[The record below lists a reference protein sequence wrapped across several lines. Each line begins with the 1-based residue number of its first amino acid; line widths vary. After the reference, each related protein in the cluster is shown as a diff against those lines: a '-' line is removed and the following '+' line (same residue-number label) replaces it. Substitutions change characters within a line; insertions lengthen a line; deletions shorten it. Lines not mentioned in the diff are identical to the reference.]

1 MIRILPAA
9 GSVSRGPDFGADV
22 PVIGIVNNM
31 PDAALL
37 ATEHQFSDLLTEASQ
52 NFLICLRFFS
62 MPQLPRSEAG
72 RACVKRY
79 EAIGELLAADR
90 LDGLIVTG
98 TEVHAPLLQDEPY
111 WTTLTKV
118 VDWADDHTTSTIW
131 SCLAAHAAVLHL
143 DGIQRRPFR
152 EKLSGV
158 FECNKVGDHAI
169 VADAPARWCVPHSRY
184 NSLLEEELVSR
195 GYRVLSRS
203 PEVGA
208 DLFVREGRS
217 LFVFLQGHPEYD
229 SPALFREYRRDIREF
244 VAGERD
250 NYPAIPR
257 GYFDDKT
264 VAEFDELR
272 DRTLRDRSAGSVLK
286 FPDCETTLPRSW
298 HEQAVR
304 LYTNWLCYLVEHK
317 HSGDRLKESHPANAS
332 HAG

>member
-1 MIRILPAA
+1 MIRILPAT
-9 GSVSRGPDFGADV
+9 GSVSREPNFGADV

-52 NFLICLRFFS
+52 NLLIGLRFFS

-79 EAIGELLAADR
+79 EEIGELLATDR

-118 VDWADDHTTSTIW
+118 VDWADNHTTSTIW

-158 FECNKVGDHAI
+158 FECNKVADHEI

-195 GYRVLSRS
+195 GYCVLSRS

-244 VAGERD
+244 LAGERD
-250 NYPAIPR
+250 NYPAMPR

-272 DRTLRDRSAGSVLK
+272 NRTLRDRSAGSVPK
-286 FPDCETTLPRSW
+286 FPDCETTLPHSW

-304 LYTNWLCYLVEHK
+304 LYTNWLSYLVEHK
-317 HSGDRLKESHPANAS
+317 HSGDRLKEPHSANAS

>member
-9 GSVSRGPDFGADV
+9 GSVSRGPNFGSDV

-37 ATEHQFSDLLTEASQ
+37 ATEHQFCDLLTEVSQ

-72 RACVKRY
+72 RAFVKRY
-79 EAIGELLAADR
+79 EEIGELLAADR
-90 LDGLIVTG
+90 LDALIVTG

-118 VDWADDHTTSTIW
+118 VDWAKDHTTSTIW
-131 SCLAAHAAVLHL
+131 SCLGAHAAVLHL

-158 FECNKVGDHAI
+158 FECHKVADHAI
-169 VADAPARWCVPHSRY
+169 VSDAPARWCVPHSRY
-184 NSLLEEELVSR
+184 NSLPEEELVSR

-208 DLFVREGRS
+208 DLFLRQGRS

-244 VAGERD
+244 VAGAR
-250 NYPAIPR
+250 NSYPTMPC
-257 GYFDDKT
+257 GYFDEKT
-264 VAEFDELR
+264 AAEFDELR
-272 DRTLRDRSAGSVLK
+272 DRTLRDRSADTVLK
-286 FPDCETTLPRSW
+286 FPDCETTLPHSW

-304 LYTNWLCYLVEHK
+304 LYTNWLSYVVEHK
-317 HSGDRLKESHPANAS
+317 QSGNGLKESHSANAS